1 MSRYKINKRII
12 IAAMVILLCLV
23 SITGATL
30 ALFTSSSDGTIGI
43 NTTSGSVKVDIVDT
57 SEKQNSLVGKV
68 LNFHTTAAQEDI
80 LFEPGARYYT
90 QGFRVKNIGSIP
102 INFILYISEDESVS
116 EDFDDAFDVWITE
129 DPTNMD
135 VAVRMQ
141 DYDGRLEVEQS
152 SKVLYLVFRM
162 KESAGNE
169 FQNKTYTGVGITVCA
184 VQGNGYIDETDIDNA
199 HSNGN
204 NVNNNAHTD

>member
-43 NTTSGSVKVDIVDT
+43 NTTSGDLEVDIVDT
-57 SEKQNSLVGKV
+57 SPQQNSLVGKV
-68 LNFHTTAAQEDI
+68 LNFQTTAAQDEV
-80 LFEPGARYYT
+80 LFEPGACFYT
-90 QGFRVKNIGSIP
+90 EGFCVKNKGSIP
-102 INFILYISEDESVS
+102 INFIVYVSEDNTVS

-135 VAVRMQ
+135 AAVRMQ
-141 DYDGRLEVEQS
+141 DFDGRLEVGQS

-162 KESAGNE
+162 KETAGNE
-169 FQNKTYTGVGITVCA
+169 FQDRTFTGVGITVCA
-184 VQGNGYIDETDIDNA
+184 VQGNGYIHDSALDNA
-199 HSNGN
+199 HHKEGN
-204 NVNNNAHTD
+204 VDNVGTN